1 MGQKDQRQV
10 EEELMF
16 YRKKV
21 SLLEE
26 IISQSNGQKAKMAQ
40 LISELIT
47 KDKTD
52 H

>member
-10 EEELMF
+10 EEELIF

-26 IISQSNGQKAKMAQ
+26 IISQSNGQKVKMAQ
-40 LISELIT
+40 LISELIS

>member
-1 MGQKDQRQV
+1 MEQKNQRQV

-26 IISQSNGQKAKMAQ
+26 IISHSNDQKARMMK
-40 LISELIT
+40 LISKLIS
-47 KDKTD
+47 KDGID